1 MRSLRFLVSRRWIAF
16 FLVVVVLAYA
26 TWWLGEW
33 QFGRLED
40 RKRDNAVVERNEA
53 VLPAAVDDVLAVGR
67 AVDPEDEWRL
77 VTATGTYLTD
87 ETVIVRYR
95 TREGSLGVDV
105 VVPLET
111 DGGEIL
117 LVDRGWLAT
126 DDGGATPEEVPAP
139 PAGTVSVT
147 GYVRVDATGDSAK
160 VTDGATRS
168 ISSAQIGPAIGRE
181 TYGGFVELA
190 SEDPSPDTPLQ
201 PAELPDLS
209 NGPHFF
215 YGLQWWFFGLLA
227 VFGFCYLAY
236 DEWRGPRGRSGGQTV
251 RSMPPSTGSMT
262 PVMNEDAGES
272 RNAAARPNSSG
283 SP

>member
-1 MRSLRFLVSRRWIAF
+1 MSCS
-16 FLVVVVLAYA
+16 
-26 TWWLGEW
+26 
-33 QFGRLED
+33 
-40 RKRDNAVVERNEA
+40 
-53 VLPAAVDDVLAVGR
+53 
-67 AVDPEDEWRL
+67 
-77 VTATGTYLTD
+77 
-87 ETVIVRYR
+87 
-95 TREGSLGVDV
+95 
-105 VVPLET
+105 
-111 DGGEIL
+111 
-117 LVDRGWLAT
+117 
-126 DDGGATPEEVPAP
+126 
-139 PAGTVSVT
+139 
-147 GYVRVDATGDSAK
+147 
-160 VTDGATRS
+160 RS
-168 ISSAQIGPAIGRE
+168 ISSEQIGPAIGRE

-190 SEDPSPDTPLQ
+190 GEDPSPDTPLE

-236 DEWRGPRGRSGGQTV
+236 DEWRGPRSRSGGQTV

>member
-1 MRSLRFLVSRRWIAF
+1 VRSLRFLVSRRWIAF
-16 FLVVVVLAYA
+16 LLVVVVLAYA

-40 RKRDNAVVERNEA
+40 RKRDNAVIERNEA
-53 VLPAAVDDVLAVGR
+53 VAPAAVDDVLAVGR

-77 VTATGTYLTD
+77 VTASGTYLTD
-87 ETVIVRYR
+87 ETIIVRYR
-95 TREGSLGVDV
+95 TRDGSSGVDV
-105 VVPLET
+105 VVPLQT
-111 DGGEIL
+111 DSGAAL

-126 DDGGATPEEVPAP
+126 ENNGPPPDEVPAP

-147 GYVRVDATGDSAK
+147 GYVRVDATGDSTK
-160 VTDGATRS
+160 VTDGSTRS

-190 SEDPSPDTPLQ
+190 SEDPSPDTPLE
-201 PAELPDLS
+201 PAELPELN

-236 DEWRGPRGRSGGQTV
+236 DEWRGPRSRSRGQTV

-262 PVMNEDAGES
+262 PVTKEDAGES

>member
-1 MRSLRFLVSRRWIAF
+1 M
-16 FLVVVVLAYA
+16 
-26 TWWLGEW
+26 
-33 QFGRLED
+33 
-40 RKRDNAVVERNEA
+40 
-53 VLPAAVDDVLAVGR
+53 DDVLAVGR

-77 VTATGTYLTD
+77 VTASGTYLTD

-95 TREGSLGVDV
+95 TAGVAGVDV
-105 VVPLET
+105 VVPLQT
-111 DGGEIL
+111 DSGAVL

-126 DDGGATPEEVPAP
+126 DTAARHRVPS

-160 VTDGATRS
+160 VTDRATRS
-168 ISSAQIGPAIGRE
+168 ISARRSARPSAVRRTAGSSSR
-181 TYGGFVELA
+181 
-190 SEDPSPDTPLQ
+190 SEDSGTLE

-236 DEWRGPRGRSGGQTV
+236 DEWRGPRSRSGGRTV

-262 PVMNEDAGES
+262 PVTNEDAGES
-272 RNAAARPNSSG
+272 RNAPPGRTPPAPRSAQGDLLQALGLGGLGVARRRVELGHPLG
-283 SP
+283 ARVPATGR

>member
-1 MRSLRFLVSRRWIAF
+1 M
-16 FLVVVVLAYA
+16 
-26 TWWLGEW
+26 
-33 QFGRLED
+33 
-40 RKRDNAVVERNEA
+40 
-53 VLPAAVDDVLAVGR
+53 
-67 AVDPEDEWRL
+67 
-77 VTATGTYLTD
+77 
-87 ETVIVRYR
+87 
-95 TREGSLGVDV
+95 GVDV

-111 DGGEIL
+111 DSGEIL

-160 VTDGATRS
+160 VTDRATRS

-190 SEDPSPDTPLQ
+190 SEDPSPDTPLE